1 MVIDF
6 PVSNVAIKYSQP
18 FSKLDNPVLD
28 YPRFQVKENEFFM
41 EVDRIARYLVRNGNE
56 IFIDQHDEADRASV
70 YLFLAG
76 SAFGVLLHQRCMLPL
91 HGSSFV
97 FIGKG
102 VVICGASGAGKS
114 SVVASFCLNGGIF
127 INDDIT
133 PLNITDSQTTIVP
146 ISTRI
151 KLWDDTLE
159 KLNITN
165 TDLEKI
171 RPTIEKFYLPVSDS
185 CIEEKRFDQLYIL
198 ATHNKEEFI
207 VKELGGVEKY
217 NAIRYQIYRKMYLK
231 GMPETEKTYFRQLL
245 KLSTQ
250 ITVKQIVR
258 PNICDVRDTM
268 AFIRKEI
275 GE

>member
-1 MVIDF
+1 MVFDF
-6 PVSNVAIKYSQP
+6 PVSNVAISYKHP
-18 FSKLDNPVLD
+18 ILKLDNPVLD
-28 YPRFQVKENEFFM
+28 YPSFQVKGNEFFM
-41 EVDRIARYLVRNGNE
+41 EVNRIARYLVRNGNE
-56 IFIDQHDEADRASV
+56 IFIDPHEQADRASV

-97 FIGKG
+97 YNGKG

-114 SVVASFCLNGGIF
+114 SVVASFCQNEGIF

-133 PLNITDSQTTIVP
+133 PLNITDSQTTIFP
-146 ISTRI
+146 ICTRI

-159 KLNITN
+159 KLNLTS
-165 TDLEKI
+165 TSLEKI
-171 RPTIEKFYLPVSDS
+171 RPTIEKYYLPVSDA

-207 VKELGGVEKY
+207 VKELNGVEKY
-217 NAIRYQIYRKMYLK
+217 NAIRHQIYRKMYLK

-250 ITVKQIVR
+250 IAVKQIVR
-258 PNICDVRDTM
+258 PSKCDVRETM

>member
-6 PVSNVAIKYSQP
+6 PVADVAISYEHP
-18 FSKLDNPVLD
+18 ISKLDNPVLD
-28 YPRFQVKENEFFM
+28 YPAFQVKENEFFT

-56 IFIDQHDEADRASV
+56 IFIDTHDQAEPASV

-97 FIGKG
+97 YNGKG

-114 SVVASFCLNGGIF
+114 SVVASFCQNEGIF

-133 PLNITDSQTTIVP
+133 PLNINDDQTTIVP
-146 ISTRI
+146 IKSRI

-159 KLNITN
+159 KLNL
-165 TDLEKI
+165 TDPSLEKI
-171 RPTIEKFYLPVSDS
+171 RPLIDKFYMPVSES
-185 CIEEKRFDQLYIL
+185 CTEEKSFDQLYIL
-198 ATHNKEEFI
+198 STHNKEEFI
-207 VKELGGVEKY
+207 VKELSGIEKY
-217 NAIRYQIYRKMYLK
+217 NAIGHQIYRKVYLR

-250 ITVKQIVR
+250 ISVKQIVR
-258 PNICDVRDTM
+258 PTICDVRDTM
-268 AFIRKEI
+268 AIIRKEI

>member
-1 MVIDF
+1 MVFDF
-6 PVSNVAIKYSQP
+6 PVSNVAISYKHP
-18 FSKLDNPVLD
+18 VPKLDNPVLD
-28 YPRFQVKENEFFM
+28 YPAFQVKENEFFM
-41 EVDRIARYLVRNGNE
+41 EVDRIARYLVRNGDE
-56 IFIDQHDEADRASV
+56 IFIDQHDEADIASV

-97 FIGKG
+97 YNGKG

-114 SVVASFCLNGGIF
+114 SVVAAFCQNGGIF

-133 PLNITDSQTTIVP
+133 PLNIADCGTTIVP
-146 ISTRI
+146 INTRI

-159 KLNITN
+159 KLNLTSTN
-165 TDLEKI
+165 LEKI
-171 RPTIEKFYLPVSDS
+171 RPTIEKFYLPVKDS
-185 CIEEKRFDQLYIL
+185 CIEEKGFDQLYIL

-207 VKELGGVEKY
+207 GKELSGVEKY
-217 NAIRYQIYRKMYLK
+217 NAIRHQIYRKMYLK
-231 GMPETEKTYFRQLL
+231 GMPLTEKSYFGQLL
-245 KLSTQ
+245 KLSAQ
-250 ITVKQIVR
+250 ITVKQILR
-258 PNICDVRDTM
+258 PKICDINDTM

>member
-6 PVSNVAIKYSQP
+6 PVPNVSIYYNQP
-18 FSKLDNPVLD
+18 ISKLDNPLLD
-28 YPRFQVKENEFFM
+28 YPAFQVKGNELFM
-41 EVDRIARYLVRNGNE
+41 DVNRIARYLVRNGNE
-56 IFIDQHDEADRASV
+56 IFIDQHPEADRASV

-76 SAFGVLLHQRCMLPL
+76 SAFGALLHQRNMLPL

-97 FIGKG
+97 YNGKG

-114 SVVASFCLNGGIF
+114 SVVASFCQNGGIF

-133 PLNITDSQTTIVP
+133 PLNITDNETTIVP
-146 ISTRI
+146 IRTRL

-159 KLNITN
+159 KLNLTDM
-165 TDLEKI
+165 DLEKI
-171 RPTIEKFYLPVSDS
+171 RPTIEKFYLPLSGVYN
-185 CIEEKRFDQLYIL
+185 EEKRFDQLYIL
-198 ATHNKEEFI
+198 STHNKEEFI
-207 VKELGGVEKY
+207 VKELSGVEKY
-217 NAIRYQIYRKMYLK
+217 NAIRYQIYRKIYLK

-250 ITVKQIVR
+250 VSVKQIVR

-268 AFIRKEI
+268 AKIRKEI